1 MHKLKCMQAQHVFC
15 CAIAVFV
22 GFFRWKSMG
31 QTAESGTH
39 LQNRSFWLAWHV
51 KRSLRNNDISA
62 HVVGK
67 KPAKA
72 VGCCSHIFKIW
83 HTNVSKQI
91 MPVDLTLTI
100 SRYSRHF
107 IIFINN
113 PILPF
118 DIEDSYVFF
127 CCSPLRMGCKPG
139 LDRKKNPFHLCG
151 NKILWLVSVKCN
163 TLQEI
168 NISHL
173 GKRKI
178 IFKIQNGLFRGYVS
192 SQEGIYQTR
201 NQLDLFFGYVHE
213 DFSPPMK
220 WWWQSVTSPGLG
232 ILLMEDWNPQQP
244 HGMYIKPCK

>member
-1 MHKLKCMQAQHVFC
+1 
-15 CAIAVFV
+15 
-22 GFFRWKSMG
+22 MG

-62 HVVGK
+62 YVVGK

-107 IIFINN
+107 INN

-127 CCSPLRMGCKPG
+127 VVPLAAWDANLVWIG
-139 LDRKKNPFHLCG
+139 KKSFPSLG
-151 NKILWLVSVKCN
+151 NKIL
-163 TLQEI
+163 
-168 NISHL
+168 
-173 GKRKI
+173 
-178 IFKIQNGLFRGYVS
+178 
-192 SQEGIYQTR
+192 
-201 NQLDLFFGYVHE
+201 
-213 DFSPPMK
+213 
-220 WWWQSVTSPGLG
+220 
-232 ILLMEDWNPQQP
+232 
-244 HGMYIKPCK
+244 